1 MTSSNPFPSG
11 RLRILETTDLHMQV
25 LPYDYFADRPDPKTG
40 LLQLIGTIADL
51 RAAPEVTTLLFDNG
65 DFLQGNPLA
74 DYIAAHWETGDTHPM
89 IAALNTI
96 RYDAI
101 TLGNH
106 EFNYGLDY
114 LQDVLADAAFPI
126 TCANLRHLDDLDLAG
141 PYLILDRTV
150 TCSDG
155 QDRPI
160 RVGVIGF
167 LPPQITT
174 WDHATLAERV
184 ETEDIVTAA
193 QRIIPKMISDGADI
207 IIALCHSGI
216 EGIGHVDNMENAAV
230 PLAAVPG
237 IDVMLT
243 GHTHELFPH
252 ADATANGP
260 VDPVAGTLH
269 GKPAVMAGFYGGHLG
284 QIDLVLDWTRD
295 GWVISQH
302 CSRLRTGATSTDPSA
317 AIIAQ
322 HMAPAHKATLDHI
335 RQPIATT
342 SGPIHSYFAD
352 IGHDH
357 AQQLLARAQQ
367 DFARDLLA
375 ETPYHDLPILSATSP
390 FRAGGRAG
398 PDHYVDIA
406 PGPLTL
412 RDAAAI
418 YPFPNT
424 FCALRRTGRQIR
436 DWLQVSAARFA
447 GIAPGQQDQP
457 LINPRFPGYNHD
469 SLFGISYRIDLQT
482 SHIVDLTHDGKPV
495 QDDDVFIVAT
505 NSYRAGGGG
514 GIVTDGIPDIV
525 LSTTDANRDILIAY
539 LRDHP
544 RISVTPQPLFQFSPI
559 PGTAATFLSA
569 PAAQDHL
576 PENVFH
582 LGPGPQGFH
591 RYRICF

>member
-1 MTSSNPFPSG
+1 MTSSNPSPSG
-11 RLRILETTDLHMQV
+11 RLRILETTDLHMQI

-74 DYIAAHWETGDTHPM
+74 DYIAAHWETGDMHPM
-89 IAALNTI
+89 IAALNTL

-126 TCANLRHLDDLDLAG
+126 TCANLRHLDDLDLAR

-150 TCSDG
+150 TCNDG
-155 QDRPI
+155 HDRPI

-174 WDHATLAERV
+174 WDHATLAGRV

-193 QRIIPKMISDGADI
+193 QRIIPRMISDGADI

-216 EGIGHVDNMENAAV
+216 EGVDHVENMENAAV

-237 IDVMLT
+237 IDVILT
-243 GHTHELFPH
+243 GHTHELFPNQSAV
-252 ADATANGP
+252 ADGP
-260 VDPVAGTLH
+260 IDPVAGTLH

-295 GWVISQH
+295 GWVIRQH
-302 CSRLRTGATSTDPSA
+302 RARLRTGAASTDTA
-317 AIIAQ
+317 AEVIEQQIAT
-322 HMAPAHKATLDHI
+322 AHRATLEHI
-335 RQPIATT
+335 RQPIAKTAE
-342 SGPIHSYFAD
+342 PIHSYFAD

-357 AQQLLARAQQ
+357 AQKLLARAQR
-367 DFARDLLA
+367 DFACHLLA
-375 ETPYHDLPILSATSP
+375 DTEYSDLPILSATSP
-390 FRAGGRAG
+390 FRSGGRAG
-398 PDHYVDIA
+398 PDHYVDVA

-424 FCALRRTGRQIR
+424 FCALRRSGRQIH
-436 DWLQVSAARFA
+436 DWLQKSVARFA
-447 GIAPGQQDQP
+447 KIAPDQQDQP
-457 LINPRFPGYNHD
+457 LINPCYPGYNHD
-469 SLFGISYRIDLQT
+469 SLFGVSYRIDLQAQ
-482 SHIVDLTHDGKPV
+482 SIVDLTYDGRPV
-495 QDDDVFIVAT
+495 QDDDIFIVAT

-514 GIVTDGIPDIV
+514 GVVTDGGPDIV
-525 LSTTDANRDILIAY
+525 LSTTDANRDILITY
-539 LRDHP
+539 LRDQA
-544 RISVTPQPLFQFSPI
+544 RISVMPQPLFQFSPI
-559 PGTAATFLSA
+559 PGAAATFLSA
-569 PAAQDHL
+569 PGARYHL
-576 PENVFH
+576 PENVSH
-582 LGPGPQGFH
+582 LGPGPNGFH
-591 RYRICF
+591 RYRITL